1 MSERDVPVAYA
12 SQRGHDGD
20 GPDARRIVRDKEKT
34 EPARRASL
42 VAWGSLLIVW
52 VVWGSTY
59 LSIRVGDETIPPL
72 VLAAVRYL
80 IAGLIMFPF
89 ALRQAGSAARASGAG
104 RYRPS
109 RAEWLGCAAVGILLL
124 GANGAVCVG
133 ETTVPSGLAA
143 LLLATVPLW
152 LLGMDTVLNHAR
164 LGLAPVAG
172 LVIGL
177 AGVGLLSGL
186 GGGKA
191 GVSASGVVIIL
202 CAAAAWALGTFM
214 ARRVRTPSSPALT
227 SAMQLLTGS
236 ALLLLLAAVT
246 GEFGSFRLSA
256 VSGRSWLA
264 LGYLIVVGTIV
275 AFSAYVVAV
284 RMLPTATV
292 ATYAYVNPVIAV
304 LLGTLILNERVTP
317 EMLAGG
323 LLIVGA
329 VILVV
334 RRSPSRTD
342 LKHRS
347 SNIGLSGIRRQG

>member
-1 MSERDVPVAYA
+1 
-12 SQRGHDGD
+12 
-20 GPDARRIVRDKEKT
+20 
-34 EPARRASL
+34 
-42 VAWGSLLIVW
+42 
-52 VVWGSTY
+52 
-59 LSIRVGDETIPPL
+59 
-72 VLAAVRYL
+72 
-80 IAGLIMFPF
+80 
-89 ALRQAGSAARASGAG
+89 
-104 RYRPS
+104 
-109 RAEWLGCAAVGILLL
+109 
-124 GANGAVCVG
+124 
-133 ETTVPSGLAA
+133 
-143 LLLATVPLW
+143 
-152 LLGMDTVLNHAR
+152 
-164 LGLAPVAG
+164 
-172 LVIGL
+172 
-177 AGVGLLSGL
+177 
-186 GGGKA
+186 
-191 GVSASGVVIIL
+191 VIIL

-334 RRSPSRTD
+334 RRRPSRTD